1 MKKQYLTSL
10 FNQFVGLE
18 VPLEPWELCLEGED
32 YTGLKPVRDPDPVI
46 DAMNCVAKSNGL
58 ELIFWNPT
66 IKESDFESF
75 KNTNTVN
82 VYIDQGSDGK
92 YRIRDKFTMS

>member
-1 MKKQYLTSL
+1 MKKRDLTIL

-18 VPLEPWELCLEGED
+18 VPLEPWELCLEGES

-46 DAMNCVAKSNGL
+46 DDMNRVAQSNGL

-66 IKESDFESF
+66 MAESDFEAF
-75 KNTNTVN
+75 KNANTVN

-92 YRIRDKFTMS
+92 YRISDKFTLG